1 MKNFEYILVHKYS
14 LILFVY
20 VENGKVSAWD
30 EISQALNA
38 KKTELSQEN
47 GWGKSDDSGKSSW
60 ISRPW
65 RGSALGPTMALLRAQ
80 SEL

>member
-1 MKNFEYILVHKYS
+1 MKNFEYISVYKYS
-14 LILFVY
+14 LILFIF
-20 VENGKVSAWD
+20 VENGNVGAWD

-38 KKTELSQEN
+38 KKAELSQED
-47 GWGKSDDSGKSSW
+47 GWGKNDGSVWS
-60 ISRPW
+60 SRPW